1 MNVLT
6 FDVEDW
12 YCNCVWTDMDWEKY
26 EYRLQLWMDK
36 ILEELGRR
44 GLTATFF
51 CLGWVADHHPELIR
65 KIYAQG
71 HHIGCHSYQ
80 HELQKDLSREMF
92 VENTMRAKKSI
103 EDVIGAEVDAYR
115 APAWSVG
122 NDNVWVLEELSR
134 MGFRYDSSIFPS
146 THSFGGFPDFGKDEP
161 VLCRVGDASIIEFP
175 VSVKEILSKR
185 FVFSGGG
192 YFRFFPY
199 PLVKRWMAG
208 KSYNL
213 CYFHTQDFDAE
224 QPVAHDLPLE
234 RRFKTYYGIS
244 GAFAK
249 FCRLLDECGPF
260 LDIRK
265 AAGECDWSTNEIDLC
280 SKK

>member
-26 EYRLQLWMDK
+26 EYRLQPWMDK
-36 ILEELGRR
+36 ILEELEKRQV
-44 GLTATFF
+44 TATFF

-65 KIYAQG
+65 KIHSMG

-80 HELQKDLSREMF
+80 HGLLKGLSRDSF
-92 VENTMRAKKSI
+92 VEETKRAKHLL
-103 EDVIGAEVDAYR
+103 EDAIGVEVDAYR

-122 NDNVWVLEELSR
+122 RENVWVLEELAR
-134 MGFRYDSSIFPS
+134 MGFKYDSSIFPS

-161 VLCRVGDASIIEFP
+161 VLCRVGDHSIREFP
-175 VSVKEILSKR
+175 VSVRSLFSKR

-192 YFRFFPY
+192 YFRFFPF
-199 PLVKRWMAG
+199 PLVKRWISQ
-208 KSYNL
+208 KNYNL

-224 QPVAHDLPLE
+224 QPVVRELPLE

-249 FCRLLDECGPF
+249 FRRFLDECGPF
-260 LDIRK
+260 VDVRT
-265 AAGECDWSTNEIDLC
+265 AAGRCDWNMNVVDLN
-280 SKK
+280 

>member
-12 YCNCVWTDMDWEKY
+12 YCNCVWTDMDWDKY
-26 EYRLQLWMDK
+26 EYRLQPWMDT
-36 ILEELGRR
+36 ILEELEKRQV
-44 GLTATFF
+44 TATFF

-65 KIYAQG
+65 KIHSMG

-80 HELQKDLSREMF
+80 HGLLKGLSRDSF
-92 VENTMRAKKSI
+92 VEETKRAKHLL
-103 EDVIGAEVDAYR
+103 EDVIGVEVDAYR

-122 NDNVWVLEELSR
+122 RENVWVLEELAR
-134 MGFRYDSSIFPS
+134 MGFKYDSSIFPS

-161 VLCRVGDASIIEFP
+161 VLCRVGDHSIREFP
-175 VSVKEILSKR
+175 VSVRSLFSKR
-185 FVFSGGG
+185 IVFSGGG
-192 YFRFFPY
+192 YFRFFPF
-199 PLVKRWMAG
+199 PLVKRWMSQ
-208 KSYNL
+208 KNYNL

-224 QPVAHDLPLE
+224 QPVVRELPLE

-249 FCRLLDECGPF
+249 FHRLLDECGPF
-260 LDIRK
+260 VDIRT
-265 AAGECDWSTNEIDLC
+265 AAGRCDWNMNVVDLN
-280 SKK
+280 

>member
-12 YCNCVWTDMDWEKY
+12 YCNCVWTDMDWDKY
-26 EYRLQLWMDK
+26 EYRLQPWMDK
-36 ILEELGRR
+36 ILEELEERQVK
-44 GLTATFF
+44 ATFF

-65 KIYAQG
+65 KIHSMG

-80 HELQKDLSREMF
+80 HGLLKGLSRDSF
-92 VENTMRAKKSI
+92 VEETKRSKHLL

-122 NDNVWVLEELSR
+122 RENVWVLEELAR
-134 MGFRYDSSIFPS
+134 LGFKYDSSIFPS
-146 THSFGGFPDFGKDEP
+146 THSFGGFPDFGTDEP
-161 VLCRVGDASIIEFP
+161 VLCRVGDHAIREFP
-175 VSVKEILSKR
+175 VSVRSLFSKR
-185 FVFSGGG
+185 IVFSGGG
-192 YFRFFPY
+192 YFRFFPF
-199 PLVKRWMAG
+199 PLVKRWISQ
-208 KSYNL
+208 KNYNL

-224 QPVAHDLPLE
+224 QPVVRELPLE

-249 FCRLLDECGPF
+249 FRRLLDECGPF
-260 LDIRK
+260 VDVRT
-265 AAGECDWSTNEIDLC
+265 AADRCDWNMNVVDLN
-280 SKK
+280 

>member
-26 EYRLQLWMDK
+26 EYRLQPWMDK
-36 ILEELGRR
+36 ILEELEKRQV
-44 GLTATFF
+44 TATFF

-65 KIYAQG
+65 KIHSMG

-80 HELQKDLSREMF
+80 HGLLKGLSRDSF
-92 VENTMRAKKSI
+92 VEETKRAKHLL
-103 EDVIGAEVDAYR
+103 EDAIGVEVDAYR

-122 NDNVWVLEELSR
+122 RENVWVLEELAR
-134 MGFRYDSSIFPS
+134 MGFKYDSSIFPS

-161 VLCRVGDASIIEFP
+161 VLCRVGDHSIREFP
-175 VSVKEILSKR
+175 VSVRSLFSRR

-192 YFRFFPY
+192 YFRFFPF
-199 PLVKRWMAG
+199 PLVKRWISQ
-208 KSYNL
+208 KNYNL

-224 QPVAHDLPLE
+224 QPVVRELPLE

-249 FCRLLDECGPF
+249 FRRFLDECGPF
-260 LDIRK
+260 VDVRT
-265 AAGECDWSTNEIDLC
+265 AASRCDWNMNVVDLN
-280 SKK
+280 

>member
-26 EYRLQLWMDK
+26 EYRLQPWMDK
-36 ILEELGRR
+36 ILEELEKRQV
-44 GLTATFF
+44 TATFF

-65 KIYAQG
+65 KIHSMG

-80 HELQKDLSREMF
+80 HGLLKGLSRDSF
-92 VENTMRAKKSI
+92 VEETKRAKHLL
-103 EDVIGAEVDAYR
+103 EDVVGVEVDAYR

-122 NDNVWVLEELSR
+122 RENVWVLEELAR
-134 MGFRYDSSIFPS
+134 LGFKYDSSIFPS

-161 VLCRVGDASIIEFP
+161 VLCRVGDHSIREFP
-175 VSVKEILSKR
+175 VSVRSLFSKR

-192 YFRFFPY
+192 YFRFFPF
-199 PLVKRWMAG
+199 PLVKRWISQ
-208 KSYNL
+208 KNYNL

-224 QPVAHDLPLE
+224 QPVVRELPLE

-249 FCRLLDECGPF
+249 FRRFLDECGPF
-260 LDIRK
+260 VDVRT
-265 AAGECDWSTNEIDLC
+265 AAGRCDWNMNVVDLN
-280 SKK
+280 

>member
-26 EYRLQLWMDK
+26 EYRLQPWMDK
-36 ILEELGRR
+36 ILEELEKRQV
-44 GLTATFF
+44 TATFF

-65 KIYAQG
+65 KIHSMG

-80 HELQKDLSREMF
+80 HGLLKGLSRDSF
-92 VENTMRAKKSI
+92 VEETKRAKHLL
-103 EDVIGAEVDAYR
+103 EDVIGVEVDAYR

-122 NDNVWVLEELSR
+122 RENVWVLEELAR
-134 MGFRYDSSIFPS
+134 LGFKYDSSIFPS

-161 VLCRVGDASIIEFP
+161 VLCRVGDHSIREFP
-175 VSVKEILSKR
+175 VSVRILFSKQI
-185 FVFSGGG
+185 VFSGGG
-192 YFRFFPY
+192 YFRFFPF
-199 PLVKRWMAG
+199 PLVKRWMSQ
-208 KSYNL
+208 KNYNL

-224 QPVAHDLPLE
+224 QPVVRELPLE

-249 FCRLLDECGPF
+249 FHRLLDECEPF
-260 LDIRK
+260 VDIRT
-265 AAGECDWSTNEIDLC
+265 AAGRCDWSMNVVDLN
-280 SKK
+280 

>member
-26 EYRLQLWMDK
+26 EYRLQPWMDK
-36 ILEELGRR
+36 ILEELEKRQV
-44 GLTATFF
+44 TATFF

-65 KIYAQG
+65 KIHSMG

-80 HELQKDLSREMF
+80 HGLLKGLSRDSF
-92 VENTMRAKKSI
+92 VEETKRAKHLL

-122 NDNVWVLEELSR
+122 RENVWVLEELAR
-134 MGFRYDSSIFPS
+134 MGFKYDSSIFPS

-161 VLCRVGDASIIEFP
+161 VLCRVGDHSIREFP
-175 VSVKEILSKR
+175 VSVRSLFSKR
-185 FVFSGGG
+185 IVFSGGG
-192 YFRFFPY
+192 YFRFFPF
-199 PLVKRWMAG
+199 PLVKRWISQ
-208 KSYNL
+208 KNYNL

-224 QPVAHDLPLE
+224 QPVVRELPLE

-249 FCRLLDECGPF
+249 FRRFLDECGPF
-260 LDIRK
+260 VDVRT
-265 AAGECDWSTNEIDLC
+265 AAGRCDWNMNVVDLN
-280 SKK
+280 

>member
-26 EYRLQLWMDK
+26 EYRLQPWMDK
-36 ILEELGRR
+36 ILEELEKRQV
-44 GLTATFF
+44 TATFF

-65 KIYAQG
+65 KIHSMG

-80 HELQKDLSREMF
+80 HGLLKGLSRNSF
-92 VENTMRAKKSI
+92 VEETKRAKHLL
-103 EDVIGAEVDAYR
+103 EDVVGVEVDAYR

-122 NDNVWVLEELSR
+122 RENVWVLEELAR
-134 MGFRYDSSIFPS
+134 MGFKYDSSIFPS

-161 VLCRVGDASIIEFP
+161 VLCRVGDHSIREFP
-175 VSVKEILSKR
+175 VSVRSLFSKR

-192 YFRFFPY
+192 YFRFFPF
-199 PLVKRWMAG
+199 PLVKRWISQ
-208 KSYNL
+208 KNYNL

-224 QPVAHDLPLE
+224 QPVVRELPLE

-249 FCRLLDECGPF
+249 FRRFLDECGPF
-260 LDIRK
+260 VDVRT
-265 AAGECDWSTNEIDLC
+265 AAGRCDWNMNVVDLN
-280 SKK
+280 